1 MLVHPD
7 STVTVRE
14 AMSPTFKG
22 TFAQYDALNGKEEKR
37 FLLVAETFLG
47 SQRMLSV
54 NKQFGIG
61 DWNCVEYFTQASQ
74 KLEANA
80 EKCEIKSFKLTQS
93 KALVSAKN
101 ISATK
106 QIDVDVDDPDDWAN
120 VEESVQFLME
130 SKCKG
135 IRINFKMLYESTI
148 DTQEEED
155 GEDDNEVEIINI
167 PSSKKV
173 FSSQTFLILASYGYH

>member
-1 MLVHPD
+1 MHAEFTEFTEFSDFSLPD
-7 STVTVRE
+7 
-14 AMSPTFKG
+14 
-22 TFAQYDALNGKEEKR
+22 
-37 FLLVAETFLG
+37 VAETFLG
-47 SQRMLSV
+47 SQRVLSV

-74 KLEANA
+74 KLEANV
-80 EKCEIKSFKLTQS
+80 EKRGIKSFKLTQS

-101 ISATK
+101 MPATK
-106 QIDVDVDDPDDWAN
+106 QIDADVDDPDDWAN

-135 IRINFKMLYESTI
+135 IRVDFKMLYESTI

-167 PSSKKV
+167 PPSKKV
-173 FSSQTFLILASYGYH
+173 FSPQTFLILASYGYH